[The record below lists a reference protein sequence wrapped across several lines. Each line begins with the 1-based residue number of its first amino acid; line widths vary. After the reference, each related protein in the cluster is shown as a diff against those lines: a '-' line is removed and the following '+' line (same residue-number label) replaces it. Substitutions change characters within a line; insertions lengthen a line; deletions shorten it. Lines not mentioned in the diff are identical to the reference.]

1 MKTKLVDLLEE
12 QQHKN
17 EVEGILR
24 ACVHCGF
31 CNAVCPTYQL
41 TGDERDGPRGRIYLI
56 KQVLEGRSATRLTQ
70 QHLDRCLTCLSC
82 ETACPSGVK
91 YGQLLE
97 AGRPVVD
104 KQAGRFI
111 YESLR
116 RSLIVRIFSYR
127 RRFGILLSL
136 ARRMGPILPESF
148 RSNIPPKQILPAWPK
163 TQHARKML
171 ILPGCVQQPLA
182 PTIDLAAARVLDQL
196 GVTLMAVSDGRC
208 CGALAHHL
216 SEPSLALAFARK
228 NIDACRPYLEQG
240 AEAIV
245 MTASACG
252 LMAKDYGRLLRHDPV
267 YAEEA
272 ARFSA
277 AVKDIGEVLALEDL
291 TVLKKPRKQ
300 VAFHSPCTLQHGQKL
315 TSVVE
320 NLLKEAGYQL
330 TAVADPHL
338 CCGSAGVY
346 SLLQPQIS
354 KQLLN
359 NKLRTLLEADRPE
372 LIATAN
378 IGCLNQ
384 LQSASPIKVV
394 HWIELLN

>member
-1 MKTKLVDLLEE
+1 MQTKLADLIED
-12 QQHKN
+12 QQQTD
-17 EVEGILR
+17 ELEGILR
-24 ACVHCGF
+24 SCVHCGF

-41 TGDERDGPRGRIYLI
+41 AGDERDGPRGRIYLM
-56 KQVLEGRSATRLTQ
+56 KQMLEGRPVTRLTRR
-70 QHLDRCLTCLSC
+70 HLDQCLTCLSC

-97 AGRPVVD
+97 AGRAVAER
-104 KQAGRFI
+104 KAGRTFYDSI
-111 YESLR
+111 R
-116 RSLIVRIFSYR
+116 RSLMVRVFSHR
-127 RRFGILLSL
+127 HRFGALLSL
-136 ARRMGPILPESF
+136 ARGMQPVLPESL
-148 RSNIPPKQILPAWPK
+148 RSKIPPKQALTAWPESR
-163 TQHARKML
+163 HARKML
-171 ILPGCVQQPLA
+171 ILPGCVQQSLA
-182 PTIDLAAARVLDQL
+182 PAIDLAAARVLDRL
-196 GVTLMAVSDGRC
+196 GVILISVSAGGC
-208 CGALAHHL
+208 CGALAYHL
-216 SEPSLALAFARK
+216 SEPRLALAFARG
-228 NIDACRPYLEQG
+228 NIDACRPYLEEG

-252 LMAKDYGRLLRHDPV
+252 VMAKDYGRLLRHDPV

-277 AVKDIGEVLALEDL
+277 MVKDIGEILASEDL
-291 TVLKKPRKQ
+291 TVLKKPPKK

-315 TSVVE
+315 TGVVE
-320 NLLKEAGYQL
+320 NLLKEVGYQL
-330 TAVADPHL
+330 AVVADPHL

-346 SLLQPQIS
+346 SLLQPEIS

-359 NKLRTLLEADRPE
+359 NKMQALEADCPE

-384 LQSASPIKVV
+384 LQSVSRSKIV